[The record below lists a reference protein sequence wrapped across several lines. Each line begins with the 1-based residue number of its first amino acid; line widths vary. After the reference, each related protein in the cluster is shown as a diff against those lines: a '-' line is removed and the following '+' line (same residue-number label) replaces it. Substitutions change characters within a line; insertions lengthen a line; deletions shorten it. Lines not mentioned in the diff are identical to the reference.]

1 MMALI
6 VQALTAIDFAPAVGA
21 ACAVPL
27 SATAAANAKTIAH
40 FFIRILLCFERQAM
54 IDAANGIGLASN
66 YKIARRDFSA

>member
-6 VQALTAIDFAPAVGA
+6 VQALTTMDFAPAVGA

-27 SATAAANAKTIAH
+27 SATAAANAKAIAH
-40 FFIRILLCFERQAM
+40 FFIRILPCSDCQATVEG
-54 IDAANGIGLASN
+54 ANGIWLASN